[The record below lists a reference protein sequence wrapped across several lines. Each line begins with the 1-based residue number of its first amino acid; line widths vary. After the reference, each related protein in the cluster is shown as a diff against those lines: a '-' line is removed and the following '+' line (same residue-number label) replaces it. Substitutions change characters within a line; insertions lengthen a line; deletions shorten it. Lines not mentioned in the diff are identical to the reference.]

1 MSETPNEGSAP
12 AAAPP
17 AAPAAE
23 SKAEPRDAE
32 QGAVDTV
39 RRRWVLAF
47 GVIGWLVTVI
57 GPAISFNAKLA
68 LSSNSGTEFQA
79 FFLIVTTVLFLLT
92 WRLLDGLPL
101 WSLGVAAVLAVL
113 SFVAYSQ
120 AKDEW
125 TCLSY
130 LDPSP
135 LVMGTVLLPEA
146 AAHLAKENPPPA
158 TCEAVMENWGA
169 TLTKSGRKT
178 GSGSG
183 SSPCSGSTPWR
194 GCRSRFSLSAQ
205 RGAASRNGA
214 RQGECLSSNPQA
226 VAFGSVPAC
235 RLLVHGGRA
244 KRRGAGRGGGP
255 AR

>member
-1 MSETPNEGSAP
+1 M
-12 AAAPP
+12 
-17 AAPAAE
+17 
-23 SKAEPRDAE
+23 
-32 QGAVDTV
+32 
-39 RRRWVLAF
+39 
-47 GVIGWLVTVI
+47 TVI

-158 TCEAVMENWGA
+158 TCEAVMENWGGDA
-169 TLTKSGRKT
+169 YQIWEENGVRIRFLTLFGLYALA
-178 GSGSG
+178 
-183 SSPCSGSTPWR
+183 WL
-194 GCRSRFSLSAQ
+194 SLAVLVI
-205 RGAASRNGA
+205 GAA
-214 RQGECLSSNPQA
+214 
-226 VAFGSVPAC
+226 
-235 RLLVHGGRA
+235 
-244 KRRGAGRGGGP
+244 RRSLTQWRPTG
-255 AR
+255 